1 MSTAEFVDAR
11 MTAAADDPLSSAT
24 DLAEHLVEHGT
35 PFREAHSVV
44 GGLVRQA
51 VERGVPLDELVSNDP
66 RLGPDCL
73 GLLQPGSAVRRR
85 TTPGGAGPEPVARQ
99 LDSARAL
106 ARTAGVARAVTASR
120 ATSRGRA
127 LPRAFYDR
135 DALDLAPELL
145 NKLLVRTGDGPRLAA
160 RIVEVGGVP
169 RRRRSGQSCVPP
181 SDAAQRDDVRP
192 TRPSVRV
199 LLLRQSLVHERGERS
214 GWQPHAVLLRAA
226 APLAGVDTMRER
238 RGAARRDRELCAG
251 PGRLGQAFGVDRS
264 HDGLDLVRG
273 RIRIVDDGVAP
284 PARPGVSPRIGLAA
298 GKGEQLPYRFYVE
311 GDENVSAKPR

>member
-1 MSTAEFVDAR
+1 M
-11 MTAAADDPLSSAT
+11 
-24 DLAEHLVEHGT
+24 
-35 PFREAHSVV
+35 
-44 GGLVRQA
+44 
-51 VERGVPLDELVSNDP
+51 
-66 RLGPDCL
+66 
-73 GLLQPGSAVRRR
+73 
-85 TTPGGAGPEPVARQ
+85 
-99 LDSARAL
+99 
-106 ARTAGVARAVTASR
+106 TASR

-160 RIVEVGGVP
+160 RIVEVEAYRGADDPGSHAFRRQTP
-169 RRRRSGQSCVPP
+169 RNATMFGQPGRLYVYFSYGNHWCMNVVSGP
-181 SDAAQRDDVRP
+181 
-192 TRPSVRV
+192 
-199 LLLRQSLVHERGERS
+199 GM
-214 GWQPHAVLLRAA
+214 QPHAVLLRAA

-298 GKGEQLPYRFYVE
+298 GKGEELPYRFYVE